1 MVHIGDLI
9 RHAHDAPFRRCRP
22 GALCVGHDAVAHL
35 PRQVQAPAV
44 LFQLVH
50 HTQALHVVLEA
61 VRAQLIQRALPGM
74 AKRRVAQIM
83 GKADCFG
90 QIFVQPQGAGN
101 GPRDLRDL
109 QRMGQSGAVQV
120 SLRREEHL
128 RLLFEP
134 SERLAVQHPVTV
146 TLEHRPDRVLLFRQH
161 AAAALVA
168 EGSPRREG
176 HMFDLFCALTYIHTK
191 SPSLF
196 VAIPPLCFGTADPNC
211 CVCGNCSTPALSK
224 GEKACRFA
232 K

>member
-61 VRAQLIQRALPGM
+61 VRAQLIQRALPSM

-83 GKADCFG
+83 GKADRFG

-101 GPRDLRDL
+101 GSGNLADF
-109 QRMGQSGAVQV
+109 QRVGQPGAVV
-120 SLRREEHL
+120 VALRRKKHL
-128 RLLFEP
+128 CFLLQPPETFT
-134 SERLAVQHPVTV
+134 VQNSVPVTLV
-146 TLEHRPDRVLLFRQH
+146 AGPQVIFRFRG
-161 AAAALVA
+161 AAAKAL
-168 EGSPRREG
+168 
-176 HMFDLFCALTYIHTK
+176 LT
-191 SPSLF
+191 
-196 VAIPPLCFGTADPNC
+196 
-211 CVCGNCSTPALSK
+211 
-224 GEKACRFA
+224 
-232 K
+232 